1 MAVATVTL
9 RPSIAGA
16 AFVTGKYVCDSSPT
30 LTPIN
35 VGFVPSLVQV
45 WNVTDKD
52 VYSFWSEDMAN
63 ATAIT
68 ITTAATAVAA
78 NAITPIAHT
87 DGTNHGFSV
96 GTDASVQEASKTFG
110 FIAYR

>member
-9 RPSIAGA
+9 RSSIAPGI
-16 AFVTGKYVCDSSPT
+16 VHGKYVCDSSPT
-30 LTPIN
+30 ATPIN
-35 VGFVPSLVQV
+35 IGFVPSIVYV

-52 VYSFWSEDMAN
+52 VVSVWSQDMAD

-68 ITTAATAVAA
+68 ITTAAAAVAA
-78 NAITPIAHT
+78 NGITPIAQT
-87 DGTNHGFSV
+87 DGTNHGFQV

-110 FIAYR
+110 FMAIR